1 MKILATKSYFLEVVE
16 NNDNTLT
23 LNLLYTHVGNGVW
36 RKQDGQPFGGAG
48 SLIGSLG
55 GVEKVIERC
64 QEIDDIDAYVA
75 ARNESNKAMVAKAK
89 DNSARKAEER
99 RMKHEENYNK
109 LFANDITET
118 NADSVYVL
126 LKYLNDI
133 NWGVWQLPTMTI
145 GYSCHQYD
153 CDGKQATTIKLDE
166 PIKVGDEEGTMFQ
179 VGAPRGHLS
188 HYRRI
193 IPDNFDLA

>member
-16 NNDNTLT
+16 NGDGTLT
-23 LNLLYTHVGNGVW
+23 LNTHYQHAGKGVW
-36 RKQDGQPFGGAG
+36 RKTDRQSFSGAA
-48 SLIGSLG
+48 SLIGSIG
-55 GVEKVIERC
+55 GVEKVLERC
-64 QEIDDIDAYVA
+64 QEIDDIEAYVA
-75 ARNESNKAMVAKAK
+75 ARNESNKAANDKAK

-99 RMKHEENYNK
+99 RQKHEEDYKK
-109 LFANDITET
+109 LFTNDVTEA

-133 NWGVWQLPTMTI
+133 NWGEWQLPTMTI
-145 GYSCHQYD
+145 DFSCHQYD
-153 CDGKQATTIKLDE
+153 CDGKQSTTIKLDE

-188 HYRRI
+188 LYRRI
-193 IPDNFDLA
+193 VPDNFELL